1 MEIILKNLPETNE
14 EVFLIIEPSLLTKNN
29 KIIYNIYDES
39 NENFNEIIVSEKK
52 YKYTKIYNNIDKS
65 LFENLITNQINIKS
79 NISLLILIDN
89 KLNETQNNVFS
100 SFLDNLNNLISK
112 NFFDKNNIKQ
122 ILYNFYKINLKA
134 NSFEN
139 ILNNKIINK
148 DSESFLLLDI
158 NSNEKDDIT
167 NQSVNLLK
175 IRFDYLDN
183 IINVSSSINI
193 YFIKN
198 SFEKILPLF
207 SINKKEKE
215 IIILKEKI
223 DYLLLTEKEI
233 KEKLG
238 KLNSIN
244 ENVLK
249 DINNYKNE
257 VINYFEN
264 FVKKIDIERKENKN
278 KNISSNK
285 NNLNDL
291 IKEAKFLLDIINKE
305 QFKNREK
312 EIYLKYI
319 KIYSNNNQKNNFDLQ
334 ELKSSINKFN
344 NLNEELLEFLEK
356 EKIYRESEK
365 KERNKEKEISK
376 LKQKILKLEQEL
388 QSEKNKNQKNNS
400 NNIVNTNAQPKKIN
414 PKPRSLSN
422 LKIDN
427 TINTNN
433 NQINIYTLE
442 KENKKLK
449 EKISEL
455 KETISNLQSKN
466 QSLLAANEN
475 LLKESNKAKDN
486 ITLKDYKR
494 GENSLYSS
502 PIKNIKVKKD
512 KIMNKTKTKYNISNN
527 GNSLLLL
534 KKIQEEN
541 KEFSKQLKDFNAKNL
556 KLELSLKEINNTE
569 INSNKNHNSLLYY
582 FTENKRGELKNIEKK
597 FGLTKNK

>member
-65 LFENLITNQINIKS
+65 FFDNLIANQINMKS

-89 KLNETQNNVFS
+89 RLNETQNNFFS

-122 ILYNFYKINLKA
+122 ILYNFYKINLEA
-134 NSFEN
+134 NNFEN

-183 IINVSSSINI
+183 LINISSSINI

-238 KLNSIN
+238 KINSIN
-244 ENVLK
+244 ENVLQ

-257 VINYFEN
+257 IINYFEN

-312 EIYLKYI
+312 EIYQKYI
-319 KIYSNNNQKNNFDLQ
+319 KIYSKNNQKNNFDLQ

-356 EKIYRESEK
+356 EKIHREREK

-388 QSEKNKNQKNNS
+388 QSEKNKNQQNN
-400 NNIVNTNAQPKKIN
+400 NNIVNTNALPKKIN

-486 ITLKDYKR
+486 VTLKDYKR

-534 KKIQEEN
+534 KKIREEN
-541 KEFSKQLKDFNAKNL
+541 KELSKQLKDFNAKNL

-582 FTENKRGELKNIEKK
+582 FTENKRGELKKIVKK

>member
-89 KLNETQNNVFS
+89 RLNETQNNAFS
-100 SFLDNLNNLISK
+100 SFLDNLNNLIGK

-238 KLNSIN
+238 KINSIN
-244 ENVLK
+244 ENVLQ

-257 VINYFEN
+257 IINYFEN

-312 EIYLKYI
+312 EIYQKYI

-356 EKIYRESEK
+356 EKIHREREK

-534 KKIQEEN
+534 KKIREEN
-541 KEFSKQLKDFNAKNL
+541 KELSKQLKDFNAKNL

>member
-65 LFENLITNQINIKS
+65 LFENLITNQINMKS

-89 KLNETQNNVFS
+89 RLNETQNNAFS
-100 SFLDNLNNLISK
+100 SFLDNLNNLIGK

-122 ILYNFYKINLKA
+122 ILYNFYKINLEA
-134 NSFEN
+134 NNFEN

-183 IINVSSSINI
+183 LINISSSINI

-238 KLNSIN
+238 KINSIN
-244 ENVLK
+244 ENVLQ

-257 VINYFEN
+257 IINYFEN

-312 EIYLKYI
+312 EIYQKYI

-334 ELKSSINKFN
+334 ELKNSINKFN
-344 NLNEELLEFLEK
+344 NLNEELLEFFEK
-356 EKIYRESEK
+356 EKIHREREK

-486 ITLKDYKR
+486 VTLKDYKR

-502 PIKNIKVKKD
+502 PKNIKVKKD

>member
-89 KLNETQNNVFS
+89 RLNETKNNFFS

-122 ILYNFYKINLKA
+122 ILYNFYKINLEA
-134 NSFEN
+134 NNFEN

-167 NQSVNLLK
+167 NQNVNLLK

-183 IINVSSSINI
+183 IINLSSSINI

-223 DYLLLTEKEI
+223 DNLLLTEKEI
-233 KEKLG
+233 KEKLE

-244 ENVLK
+244 ENFLQ

-312 EIYLKYI
+312 EIYQKYI

-356 EKIYRESEK
+356 EKIHREREK

-388 QSEKNKNQKNNS
+388 QSEKNKNQQNN
-400 NNIVNTNAQPKKIN
+400 NNIVNTNALPKKIN

-486 ITLKDYKR
+486 VTLKDYKR
-494 GENSLYSS
+494 GENSLYNS

-534 KKIQEEN
+534 KKIREEN
-541 KEFSKQLKDFNAKNL
+541 KELSKQLKDFNAKNL

>member
-52 YKYTKIYNNIDKS
+52 YKYTKIYNNIDNS
-65 LFENLITNQINIKS
+65 FFDNLIANQINMKS

-89 KLNETQNNVFS
+89 RLNETQNNVFS

-122 ILYNFYKINLKA
+122 ILYNFYKINLEA
-134 NSFEN
+134 NNFEN

-223 DYLLLTEKEI
+223 DNLLLTEKEI

-244 ENVLK
+244 ENVLQ

-257 VINYFEN
+257 IINYFEN

-312 EIYLKYI
+312 EIYQKYI

-356 EKIYRESEK
+356 EKIHRESKK

-388 QSEKNKNQKNNS
+388 QSEKNKNQQNNS

-486 ITLKDYKR
+486 VTLKDYKR

-534 KKIQEEN
+534 KKIREEN
-541 KEFSKQLKDFNAKNL
+541 KELSKQLKDFNAKNL

>member
-89 KLNETQNNVFS
+89 RLNETQNNAFS

-122 ILYNFYKINLKA
+122 ILYNFYKINLEA
-134 NSFEN
+134 NNFEN

-233 KEKLG
+233 KEKLE

-244 ENVLK
+244 ENVLQ

-257 VINYFEN
+257 IINYFEN

-312 EIYLKYI
+312 EIYQKYI

-334 ELKSSINKFN
+334 ELKISINKFN

-356 EKIYRESEK
+356 EKIHREREK

-376 LKQKILKLEQEL
+376 LKQKILKLEKEL

-400 NNIVNTNAQPKKIN
+400 NNIVNPNEQPKKIN

-486 ITLKDYKR
+486 VTLKDYKR

-534 KKIQEEN
+534 KKIREEN
-541 KEFSKQLKDFNAKNL
+541 KELSKQLKDFNAKNL

>member
-65 LFENLITNQINIKS
+65 LFENLIINQINIKS

-89 KLNETQNNVFS
+89 RLNETQNNAFS
-100 SFLDNLNNLISK
+100 SFLDNLNNLIGK

-122 ILYNFYKINLKA
+122 ILYNFYKINLEA
-134 NSFEN
+134 NNFEN

-183 IINVSSSINI
+183 IINISSSINI
-193 YFIKN
+193 YFITN

-223 DYLLLTEKEI
+223 DNLLLTEKEI

-238 KLNSIN
+238 KLNFIN
-244 ENVLK
+244 ENVLQ

-264 FVKKIDIERKENKN
+264 FVKKIDIEKKENKN

-312 EIYLKYI
+312 EIYQKYI

-356 EKIYRESEK
+356 EKIHREREK

-388 QSEKNKNQKNNS
+388 QSEKNKNQQNN
-400 NNIVNTNAQPKKIN
+400 NNIVNTNALPKKIN

-534 KKIQEEN
+534 KKIREEN
-541 KEFSKQLKDFNAKNL
+541 KELSKQLKDFNAKNL

>member
-89 KLNETQNNVFS
+89 RLNETQNNAFS
-100 SFLDNLNNLISK
+100 SFLDNLNNLIGK

-122 ILYNFYKINLKA
+122 ILYNFYKINLEA
-134 NSFEN
+134 NNFEN

-238 KLNSIN
+238 KINSIN
-244 ENVLK
+244 ENVLQ

-257 VINYFEN
+257 IINYFEN

-312 EIYLKYI
+312 EIYQKYI

-356 EKIYRESEK
+356 EKIHREREK

-388 QSEKNKNQKNNS
+388 QSEKNKNQQNN
-400 NNIVNTNAQPKKIN
+400 NNIVNTNALPKKIN

-486 ITLKDYKR
+486 VTLKDYKR

-534 KKIQEEN
+534 KKIREEN
-541 KEFSKQLKDFNAKNL
+541 KELSKQLKDFNAKNL

>member
-89 KLNETQNNVFS
+89 RLNETQNNAFS

-238 KLNSIN
+238 KINSIN
-244 ENVLK
+244 ENVLQ

-257 VINYFEN
+257 IINYFEN

-312 EIYLKYI
+312 EIYQKYI

-356 EKIYRESEK
+356 EKIHREREK

-534 KKIQEEN
+534 KKIREEN
-541 KEFSKQLKDFNAKNL
+541 KELSKQLKDFNAKNL

>member
-89 KLNETQNNVFS
+89 RLNETQNNVFS

-122 ILYNFYKINLKA
+122 ILYNFYKINLEA
-134 NSFEN
+134 NNFEN

-238 KLNSIN
+238 KINSIN
-244 ENVLK
+244 ENVLQ

-257 VINYFEN
+257 IINYFEN

-388 QSEKNKNQKNNS
+388 QSEKNKNQQNN
-400 NNIVNTNAQPKKIN
+400 NNIVNTNALPKKIN

>member
-89 KLNETQNNVFS
+89 RLNETQNNVFS

-167 NQSVNLLK
+167 NQNVNLLK

-183 IINVSSSINI
+183 IINLSSSINI

-244 ENVLK
+244 ENVLQ

-257 VINYFEN
+257 IINYFEN

-312 EIYLKYI
+312 EIYQKYI

-486 ITLKDYKR
+486 VTLKDYKR

-502 PIKNIKVKKD
+502 PKNIKVKKD

-534 KKIQEEN
+534 KKIREEN
-541 KEFSKQLKDFNAKNL
+541 KELSKQLKDFNAKNL

>member
-65 LFENLITNQINIKS
+65 LFENLITNQINMKS

-89 KLNETQNNVFS
+89 RLNETKNNAFS
-100 SFLDNLNNLISK
+100 SFLDNLNNLIGK

-122 ILYNFYKINLKA
+122 ILYNFYKINLEA
-134 NSFEN
+134 NNFEN

-158 NSNEKDDIT
+158 NSNKKDDIT

-183 IINVSSSINI
+183 IINISSSINI

-238 KLNSIN
+238 KINSIN
-244 ENVLK
+244 ENVLQ

-257 VINYFEN
+257 IINYFEN

-356 EKIYRESEK
+356 EKIHREREK

-388 QSEKNKNQKNNS
+388 QSEKNKNQQNN
-400 NNIVNTNAQPKKIN
+400 NNIVNTNALPKKIN

-486 ITLKDYKR
+486 VTLKDYKR

-534 KKIQEEN
+534 KKIREEN
-541 KEFSKQLKDFNAKNL
+541 KELSKQLKDFNAKNL

>member
-89 KLNETQNNVFS
+89 RLNETQNNAFS
-100 SFLDNLNNLISK
+100 SFLDNLNNLIGK

-122 ILYNFYKINLKA
+122 ILYNFYKINLEA
-134 NSFEN
+134 NNFEN

-223 DYLLLTEKEI
+223 DNLLLTEKEI

-244 ENVLK
+244 ENVLQ

-257 VINYFEN
+257 IINYFEN

-312 EIYLKYI
+312 EIYQKYI

-356 EKIYRESEK
+356 EKIHREREK

-486 ITLKDYKR
+486 VTLKDYKR

>member
-89 KLNETQNNVFS
+89 RLNETQNNAFS

-122 ILYNFYKINLKA
+122 ILYNFYKINLEA
-134 NSFEN
+134 NNFEN

-167 NQSVNLLK
+167 NQNVNLLK

-238 KLNSIN
+238 KINSIN
-244 ENVLK
+244 ENVLQ

-257 VINYFEN
+257 IINYFEN

-312 EIYLKYI
+312 EIYQKYI

-334 ELKSSINKFN
+334 ELKISINKFN

-356 EKIYRESEK
+356 EKIHREREK

-376 LKQKILKLEQEL
+376 LKQKILKLEKEL

-486 ITLKDYKR
+486 VTLKDYKR